1 MVRGEIGCVN
11 ISRLP
16 GDLGFEDVELLSSL
30 EVLKYC
36 GSSSSSSSTS
46 SKAEAAAAAGGR
58 H

>member
-1 MVRGEIGCVN
+1 
-11 ISRLP
+11 
-16 GDLGFEDVELLSSL
+16 LGFEDVELLSSL